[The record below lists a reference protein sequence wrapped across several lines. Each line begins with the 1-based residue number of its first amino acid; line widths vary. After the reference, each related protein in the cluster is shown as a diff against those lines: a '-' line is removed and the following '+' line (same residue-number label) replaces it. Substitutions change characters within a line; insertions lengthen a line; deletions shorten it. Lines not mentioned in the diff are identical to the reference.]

1 METIN
6 LYNLAEQEGI
16 LVSFLPLNETKGLY
30 LEHEGKEYIALD
42 EGCTLADEKVVL
54 AHELGHCMTG
64 GGYNLMCGSLVRM
77 RLEKRAERWAIERL
91 VPLNELRAAIKQGDE
106 AISSLAEH
114 FGVTEG
120 FMQKVL
126 THYTQK
132 VSA

>member
-1 METIN
+1 MEIIN
-6 LYNLAEQEGI
+6 LYSLAEQEGVLI
-16 LVSFLPLNETKGLY
+16 SFLPLKETKGLY

-42 EGCTLADEKVVL
+42 DGCSLADEKVIL

-64 GGYNLMCGSLVRM
+64 GGYNLQSGNLIRM

-91 VPLNELRAAIKQGDE
+91 VPLCELKAAIKQGDE
-106 AISSLAEH
+106 AISALAERV
-114 FGVTEG
+114 GVTES

-126 THYTQK
+126 THYTEK